1 MATRHASRVPA
12 GDGQECAPIN
22 AVPKIDKSERGVVD
36 SWGQSV
42 TDDLE
47 RSRRMAWIV
56 AAVAGVIALLL
67 AIALVIMLP
76 LKTVVPYTILVDR
89 QTGNVEALDPLAE
102 SRVQADGAL
111 TRSFLMQYVTAR
123 ESFVPDTF
131 DHDYAKV
138 TLMSAP
144 QVRQEYVARMSANN
158 PLSPLSYMRPG
169 GTIRVEIRSISQLDN
184 ERALVRFTTIRDEP
198 GSVAQAHQFWA
209 AIVGY
214 GYSNAEMSER
224 DRLLN
229 PLGFQVTSYRRDAE
243 TLPEVM
249 PSTRQPQAD
258 DRNREQ

>member
-1 MATRHASRVPA
+1 M
-12 GDGQECAPIN
+12 N
-22 AVPKIDKSERGVVD
+22 AIPKTEKPETGGSD
-36 SWGQSV
+36 SWSRSV

-47 RSRRMAWIV
+47 RSRRLAWIV
-56 AAVAGVIALLL
+56 AAAAVLVALLL

-89 QTGNVEALDPLAE
+89 QTGNVEALNPLAE
-102 SRVQADGAL
+102 GSVQADSAL

-123 ESFVPDTF
+123 ESFVPESF
-131 DHDYAKV
+131 DQDYAKV

-144 QVRQEYVARMSANN
+144 KERQQYVARMSANN

-229 PLGFQVTSYRRDAE
+229 PLGFQVTAYRRDAE
-243 TLPEVM
+243 TLPEAM
-249 PSTRQPQAD
+249 PSTRSQQSD